1 MANLPWRISM
11 RLMVLAKKIALV
23 IGVVLIVLLAIRIY
37 ASQKGPELHVWHTW
51 TADEMSVA
59 EIDHASFAQYLTRE
73 NAIFSDL
80 RSQVTDKTEASERTP
95 LNRFTARAWCG
106 PVSFRLM
113 PTVRLF

>member
-37 ASQKGPELHVWHTW
+37 ASQKGPALHAWHTW

-59 EIDHASFAQYLTRE
+59 EIDRASFAQYLTRE

-80 RSQVTDKTEASERTP
+80 RSQGRTKPRRANERRLTVFTVT
-95 LNRFTARAWCG
+95 AWCG
-106 PVSFRLM
+106 PVSFRLT